1 MAKTLDQW
9 LAFLTSQ
16 MDKRAGDVTL
26 LRDYA
31 TGNAR
36 LPEMGPNLR
45 KSWREFQRRSRA
57 NAAAMVVDAL
67 AERIVPN
74 GLTIGGSPDSDKTR
88 AAARIWRDN
97 RLDVTIVDAVYDAVT
112 LGAGYLLISQ
122 DDTGQAVITR
132 EKPETMYVQPDPTRP
147 WRALAAIKVWRDL
160 PNKTDHLVMWADGL
174 CVEYQRD
181 AYDYEK
187 LRRRVSGQWSLV
199 PSSITTYSGSVP
211 VVILENKN
219 NIGEFEHHLD
229 VIDRINWQILQRLVI
244 IAMQAFRQRA
254 LKTPDSSPGLPDED
268 ESGNQIDY
276 QELFEPGPSALWE
289 LPPGV
294 EIWESQPTDINQILT
309 AVKDDWRELAAA
321 TKTPLSIMLPDSANQ
336 SASGAEAPQ
345 KGLFD
350 KARDRINRFKPA
362 LAVMMVKAL
371 EVEGVDLDGQ
381 TVEVMFEPPHAVS
394 MTEKY
399 ASAKMAREAGES
411 LETVQRNILGYSP
424 EQVEQDKQRRLE
436 EQMAGALMLAATQ
449 REMDA
454 PPTENTPQTVEGE
467 AL

>member
-1 MAKTLDQW
+1 MAKTLEEW
-9 LAFLTSQ
+9 LDFLTMR
-16 MDKRAGDVTL
+16 MDRRSTTVNL

-36 LPEMGPNLR
+36 LPEMGPNLKR
-45 KSWREFQRRSRA
+45 SWREFQRRSRA

-74 GLTIGGSPDSDKTR
+74 GITIGGEPDSEPAKT
-88 AAARIWRDN
+88 AERIWRDN

-112 LGAGYLLISQ
+112 LGAGYLLVSE
-122 DDTGQAVITR
+122 DADGRAVITR
-132 EKPETMYVQPDPTRP
+132 EKPEHMYVEPDPTRP
-147 WRALAAIKVWRDL
+147 WRALAAVKVWRDL
-160 PNKTDHLVMWADGL
+160 PANKDHLVMWADGL
-174 CVEYQRD
+174 CVEYERD
-181 AYDYEK
+181 CYEY
-187 LRRRVSGQWSLV
+187 GQLISNVRGDWTLI
-199 PSSITTYSGSVP
+199 PSSITQYSGSVP

-219 NIGEFEHHLD
+219 GIGEFEHQID

-254 LKTPDSSPGLPDED
+254 LKTPDNSPGLPDED
-268 ESGNQIDY
+268 EQGNQIDY

-309 AVKDDWRELAAA
+309 AVKDDWRELATA
-321 TKTPLSIMLPDSANQ
+321 TKTPLSIMLPDAANQ

-345 KGLFD
+345 KGLVD
-350 KARDRINRFKPA
+350 KARDRINRFRPA
-362 LAVMMVKAL
+362 LAVMIVKAL
-371 EVEGVDLDGQ
+371 EVEGVGLEGE
-381 TVEVMFEPPHAVS
+381 TVEVLFEPPHAVS

-399 ASAKMAREAGES
+399 ASAKMAREAGEA

-424 EQVEQDKQRRLE
+424 EQVEQDKQRRTE
-436 EQMAGALMLAATQ
+436 EQMAGALLLARAQ
-449 REMDA
+449 RDTA
-454 PPTENTPQTVEGE
+454 PTPGPVPQTVDGT